1 MLAPAR
7 LILAC
12 ALEVF
17 EWPGVG
23 AILGGGVLR
32 VLIGRPQSLSLWRRG
47 GSLAVFREN
56 PEWCLELAGLVFQDR
71 LSGEVHWR
79 IMCGNYFAERGR
91 AEAAALVRQT
101 IQEIGRAGKDG
112 YRFFKGTY

>member
-1 MLAPAR
+1 M
-7 LILAC
+7 
-12 ALEVF
+12 
-17 EWPGVG
+17 
-23 AILGGGVLR
+23 LR

-79 IMCGNYFAERGR
+79 IMCGNLFRRERACRGGG
-91 AEAAALVRQT
+91 AGEANDPRNREGWEGWFSVFQWDVLKSDGALILLAMAARP
-101 IQEIGRAGKDG
+101 IRP
-112 YRFFKGTY
+112 